1 MSKLKYSLRRSFNA
15 YILLMHYQ
23 RTDPWVD
30 SGQRVI
36 SQRLHKAN
44 LVYDNRWEHFISG
57 CSCYPGEKEQRK
69 IQEVCSF
76 GTGDREIGFNKTS
89 LLSFT
94 SHLGKKVFGKNN
106 GDSVSCNTE
115 GWKGRAGTSAPSE
128 ARGQAGCLH
137 CWCLVFLLIET
148 ELTAAFV
155 SLVKS

>member
-57 CSCYPGEKEQRK
+57 CSCYPREKEQRK

-76 GTGDREIGFNKTS
+76 GIGDREIVFNKTS
-89 LLSFT
+89 VLSFT
-94 SHLGKKVFGKNN
+94 SHLGKKLFGKKN

-115 GWKGRAGTSAPSE
+115 GWKGQGWNVGSIISSRS
-128 ARGQAGCLH
+128 
-137 CWCLVFLLIET
+137 LVFLLTET
-148 ELTAAFV
+148 ELTAPFI